1 MVLRPPFRCPVAV
14 HDGAALDE
22 VIGPAIAGRDWALV
36 TSRSWADRNF
46 DARIAAIAGSPAAVI
61 SNIDPNPLVSR
72 MPLLS
77 EEIPD
82 VSVVV
87 ALGGGSVL
95 DATKGMVAL
104 KALRGDMSPLL
115 DHLSEGAA
123 LPAKILPIPIIAVP
137 TTAGT
142 GSEVTPWGTLWGDDG
157 TKYSINDPRLYPS
170 HAILDP
176 TLTITMPSELTRSTA
191 LDAVSHALEAVWN
204 RRHTI
209 FTDYLAAQAIAQ
221 VHKYL
226 PVAEARPKDIEAR
239 GALQTA
245 ALLAGLAMGTTQT
258 ALAHSISYPFT
269 ARFGVA
275 HGFACSFTL
284 AEIARFNQEEDAARL
299 APVAEALECAV
310 DAVPD
315 TLERWLVALGVGD
328 VMARHLSADDIDTF
342 GDSLIT
348 PARAANN
355 LRHADGL
362 IARQIARRAFERLT
376 AG

>member
-1 MVLRPPFRCPVAV
+1 
-14 HDGAALDE
+14 
-22 VIGPAIAGRDWALV
+22 
-36 TSRSWADRNF
+36 
-46 DARIAAIAGSPAAVI
+46 
-61 SNIDPNPLVSR
+61 
-72 MPLLS
+72 
-77 EEIPD
+77 
-82 VSVVV
+82 
-87 ALGGGSVL
+87 
-95 DATKGMVAL
+95 
-104 KALRGDMSPLL
+104 
-115 DHLSEGAA
+115 
-123 LPAKILPIPIIAVP
+123 
-137 TTAGT
+137 
-142 GSEVTPWGTLWGDDG
+142 
-157 TKYSINDPRLYPS
+157 
-170 HAILDP
+170 
-176 TLTITMPSELTRSTA
+176 
-191 LDAVSHALEAVWN
+191 
-204 RRHTI
+204 
-209 FTDYLAAQAIAQ
+209 
-221 VHKYL
+221 
-226 PVAEARPKDIEAR
+226 
-239 GALQTA
+239 
-245 ALLAGLAMGTTQT
+245 MGTTQT